1 MCKEGRICIL
11 SVMVLPTEL
20 ESAQISLRNFK
31 FLVYSISTTV
41 ADECLI
47 ILTGIGWFIV
57 LVISSSAKT
66 TKLLSVSWTKRL
78 LLDYCTSDNEAVF
91 CNFGFGVREGT
102 RNPDPLIKS
111 QMLCRLSYTDI
122 CPTFIGKSATFNM
135 YFTFIHQIKYA
146 YPLIYPLNILLFFL
160 YLFRKS
166 FYLCNFYRALE
177 LNLPTDYRLM

>member
-1 MCKEGRICIL
+1 
-11 SVMVLPTEL
+11 MVLPTRFQL
-20 ESAQISLRNFK
+20 VCLMAMNFK
-31 FLVYSISTTV
+31 FIVYGNSTTV

-78 LLDYCTSDNEAVF
+78 LLVYCTSDNEAVF

-111 QMLCRLSYTDI
+111 QMLYQLSYTDI

-135 YFTFIHQIKYA
+135 YFTFIH
-146 YPLIYPLNILLFFL
+146 
-160 YLFRKS
+160 
-166 FYLCNFYRALE
+166 
-177 LNLPTDYRLM
+177 

>member
-1 MCKEGRICIL
+1 
-11 SVMVLPTEL
+11 MVLPTRFQL
-20 ESAQISLRNFK
+20 ASLMARRFK
-31 FLVYSISTTV
+31 LLVYGSSTTV

-78 LLDYCTSDNEAVF
+78 LLDYCTSDNEAAF

-111 QMLCRLSYTDI
+111 QMLYQLSYTDI
-122 CPTFIGKSATFNM
+122 FPTFIGKSATFNM
-135 YFTFIHQIKYA
+135 YFTFIH
-146 YPLIYPLNILLFFL
+146 
-160 YLFRKS
+160 
-166 FYLCNFYRALE
+166 
-177 LNLPTDYRLM
+177 

>member
-1 MCKEGRICIL
+1 
-11 SVMVLPTEL
+11 MVLPTRFQL
-20 ESAQISLRNFK
+20 ASLMAMNFK
-31 FLVYSISTTV
+31 FIVYGNSTTV

-111 QMLCRLSYTDI
+111 QMLYQLSYTDI

-135 YFTFIHQIKYA
+135 YFTFIH
-146 YPLIYPLNILLFFL
+146 
-160 YLFRKS
+160 
-166 FYLCNFYRALE
+166 
-177 LNLPTDYRLM
+177 

>member
-1 MCKEGRICIL
+1 
-11 SVMVLPTEL
+11 MVLPTRFQL
-20 ESAQISLRNFK
+20 VCLMAMNFK
-31 FLVYSISTTV
+31 FIVYGNSTTV

-111 QMLCRLSYTDI
+111 QMLYQLSYTDI
-122 CPTFIGKSATFNM
+122 CPTFIGKSATF
-135 YFTFIHQIKYA
+135 I
-146 YPLIYPLNILLFFL
+146 
-160 YLFRKS
+160 
-166 FYLCNFYRALE
+166 
-177 LNLPTDYRLM
+177 